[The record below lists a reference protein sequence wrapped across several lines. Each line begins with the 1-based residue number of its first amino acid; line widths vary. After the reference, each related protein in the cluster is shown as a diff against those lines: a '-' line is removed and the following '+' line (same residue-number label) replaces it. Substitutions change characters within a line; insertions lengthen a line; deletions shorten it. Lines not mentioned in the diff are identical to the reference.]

1 MKAQTLLKAKKY
13 TGILPF
19 LSGIC
24 WGATGIFVRTLE
36 NAGVDNFTIISCRML
51 LAALITGICML
62 IYNRSLFHV
71 NLKDLWLFIASGMIG
86 MTALSIFYNISVSS
100 SSLALAAVLLAMCPV
115 FVLFLAA
122 MFFPEKITGCVLVS
136 GVFEKGGLA
145 WSVRGIVCG
154 LLACFFYASY
164 SLVSK
169 RMTQKNYHFL
179 TITFYGTLFSGLSM
193 LPFSNMHTIRALCTP
208 AYFSYTGVMFV
219 HALISSVLPY
229 ALFSLSMRY
238 METGKAS
245 ILASSEPAAAMIF
258 GAVLYSETPSLLS
271 VLGLCFTIAAVVLLN
286 VPEKDV
292 K

>member
-1 MKAQTLLKAKKY
+1 MKAQTFLKAKKY

-122 MFFPEKITGCVLVS
+122 IFFHEKITGRKTGCVILRS
-136 GVFEKGGLA
+136 PA
-145 WSVRGIVCG
+145 ASWSVVY
-154 LLACFFYASY
+154 LKKADL
-164 SLVSK
+164 
-169 RMTQKNYHFL
+169 H
-179 TITFYGTLFSGLSM
+179 GLS
-193 LPFSNMHTIRALCTP
+193 A
-208 AYFSYTGVMFV
+208 
-219 HALISSVLPY
+219 
-229 ALFSLSMRY
+229 
-238 METGKAS
+238 
-245 ILASSEPAAAMIF
+245 ASSAVFSPAFSMPHIA
-258 GAVLYSETPSLLS
+258 LS
-271 VLGLCFTIAAVVLLN
+271 ANA
-286 VPEKDV
+286 
-292 K
+292 

>member
-1 MKAQTLLKAKKY
+1 MKYELQHRLIRKLINMKAQTLLKAKKY

-86 MTALSIFYNISVSS
+86 MTALSIFYNISVSN

-122 MFFPEKITGCVLVS
+122 IFFHEKITGRKTGCVILALTGCVLVS

-179 TITFYGTLFSGLSM
+179 TITFYGTLFSRTVHASIFKYAYY
-193 LPFSNMHTIRALCTP
+193 PCFMHTGLFLLYRCHVCTCADLLCP
-208 AYFSYTGVMFV
+208 SVCAFLAF
-219 HALISSVLPY
+219 HALYGNRQSFHPRIQ
-229 ALFSLSMRY
+229 
-238 METGKAS
+238 
-245 ILASSEPAAAMIF
+245 
-258 GAVLYSETPSLLS
+258 
-271 VLGLCFTIAAVVLLN
+271 
-286 VPEKDV
+286 
-292 K
+292 